1 MEENKNVSKNSWK
14 RIFKKR
20 WFFPAVYLAVAA
32 LLLTGVLWYQNAA
45 NQGPDLAEDMENQ
58 LDDLSEDQDAQDE
71 EDATTVMQ
79 QQEVLEMPVSED
91 LQVEIVTKFYDYGAD
106 AEEQE
111 QALISHQNKFY
122 QSDGIAISTDD
133 HEAFDVTASLSGTVA
148 EVKQD
153 PLLGN
158 VVKMEHEH
166 GVSTYYA
173 SLDEVFAE
181 EGNEVKQ
188 GETIGTAGQNTL
200 GQDNG
205 VHVHFEVRKDG
216 TPVNPEHFINQPIN
230 KIIGPDKGEEEDKE
244 PAAEDEE
251 KEEENS
257 EENNTPTE
265 EESSEENE
273 ASTEDDSSA
282 EDENATE
289 SEDNSDAENE
299 TESSSAMEHA

>member
-58 LDDLSEDQDAQDE
+58 LDDLSNDQEAQDE

-122 QSDGIAISTDD
+122 QSDGIAISTAD
-133 HEAFDVTASLSGTVA
+133 HEAFDVTASLSGTVT

-181 EGNEVKQ
+181 EGKEVKQ

-230 KIIGPDKGEEEDKE
+230 KIVGPDKGEEEDKE
-244 PAAEDEE
+244 PATEDEE
-251 KEEENS
+251 KQ
-257 EENNTPTE
+257 

-273 ASTEDDSSA
+273 TPTEDDSSA
-282 EDENATE
+282 EDENTTE
-289 SEDNSDAENE
+289 SEDNTDAEND

>member
-32 LLLTGVLWYQNAA
+32 LLLTGVLWYQNAI
-45 NQGPDLAEDMENQ
+45 NEGPDLAEDMENQ
-58 LDDLSEDQDAQDE
+58 LDDLATDQEAQDE

-111 QALISHQNKFY
+111 QALILHQNKYY
-122 QSDGIAISTDD
+122 QSDGIAISTSD
-133 HEAFDVTASLSGTVA
+133 HQAFDVKASLSGTVT

-158 VVKMEHEH
+158 VVKMEHEQ
-166 GVSTYYA
+166 GISTYYA

-181 EGNEVKQ
+181 EGNKLEQ
-188 GETIGTAGQNTL
+188 GQTIGTAGQNTF

-216 TPVNPEHFINQPIN
+216 APVNPEDFINQPIN
-230 KIIGPDKGEEEDKE
+230 KIVAPDQNKEEDKE
-244 PAAEDEE
+244 PATEGED
-251 KEEENS
+251 KED
-257 EENNTPTE
+257 
-265 EESSEENE
+265 ESSEENDS
-273 ASTEDDSSA
+273 STEEENATDDENTTEDSS
-282 EDENATE
+282 TE
-289 SEDNSDAENE
+289 SEDNANSENE
-299 TESSSAMEHA
+299 TESSRAMEHA